1 MDAQREISV
10 PQLAQRLGCTVPYA
24 QSLIRRGSIRGRKT
38 PRGWVTTSAA
48 LEAYLAKRTSTTS
61 ASRTDGSRPR

>member
-1 MDAQREISV
+1 MNPQSEISV

-38 PRGWVTTSAA
+38 PRGWVTTCAA
-48 LEAYLAKRTSTTS
+48 VDVYLLKRNGGKTTT
-61 ASRTDGSRPR
+61 RGDGAR

>member
-1 MDAQREISV
+1 MNPQSDISV
-10 PQLAQRLGCTVPYA
+10 PQLAQRLGCSVPYA

-48 LEAYLAKRTSTTS
+48 LEVYLLKRNGGKT
-61 ASRTDGSRPR
+61 AARGDGLR

>member
-1 MDAQREISV
+1 MNPQSDISV

-38 PRGWVTTSAA
+38 PRGWVTTPAA
-48 LEAYLAKRTSTTS
+48 LEVYLSKRNGAKTAARG
-61 ASRTDGSRPR
+61 DGSH

>member
-1 MDAQREISV
+1 MDPQREISV
-10 PQLAQRLGCTVPYA
+10 PQLAQHLGCSLPYA

-48 LEAYLAKRTSTTS
+48 LEAYLVKRNGKR
-61 ASRTDGSRPR
+61 AAARGEGPR